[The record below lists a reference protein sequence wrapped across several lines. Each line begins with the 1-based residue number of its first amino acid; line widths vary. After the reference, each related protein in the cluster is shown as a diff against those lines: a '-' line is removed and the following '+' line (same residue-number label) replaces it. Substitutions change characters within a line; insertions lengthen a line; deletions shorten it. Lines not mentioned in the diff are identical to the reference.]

1 MKNNFWTKISK
12 NGHCE
17 ELNSFRMIAHL
28 FRQFGGHNRR
38 YVLVCSFWRL
48 FTIKIFPFS
57 CWKLIMIFF
66 YFKKIKLPARCC
78 KMAPKW
84 FNLLKTFHCKIFPF
98 SCWKLIMIFIYFKK
112 QTNYQQDVAKWL
124 QSFQLLGQLR
134 FHNETL

>member
-1 MKNNFWTKISK
+1 
-12 NGHCE
+12 
-17 ELNSFRMIAHL
+17 MIAHL
-28 FRQFGGHNRR
+28 FQQFGGHSRR

-112 QTNYQQDVAKWL
+112 TKLPARCCKMAPEFSTSWTIKVSQWNFIITRLHIYNPSLDSITRL
-124 QSFQLLGQLR
+124 
-134 FHNETL
+134 HH